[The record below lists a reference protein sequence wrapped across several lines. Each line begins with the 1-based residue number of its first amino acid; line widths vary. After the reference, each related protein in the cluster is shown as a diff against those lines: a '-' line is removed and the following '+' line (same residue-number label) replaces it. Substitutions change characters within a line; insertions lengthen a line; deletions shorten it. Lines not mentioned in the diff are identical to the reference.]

1 MNPTS
6 RFIQGAF
13 SFTGRG
19 LDRPHPLHD
28 SGRFTVPADKRAQ
41 IVYVRAGNSSEAL
54 LYLVLCRDGKPMRYF
69 PVGAKAG
76 IHVPLTVVEDV
87 FPESKLEILVAA
99 PEGTSGTVVLDVG
112 ILEVD

>member
-13 SFTGRG
+13 SFMGRG

-28 SGRFTVPADKRAQ
+28 TARFIVPPDKRAQ

-54 LYLVLCRDGKPMRYF
+54 VYLVLCRDGKPMRYF

-76 IHVPLTVVEDV
+76 IHVPLVVVEDV

-99 PEGTSGTVVLDVG
+99 PEGTSGTVVVDVG

>member
-28 SGRFTVPADKRAQ
+28 SARFTVPADKRAQ
-41 IVYVRAGNSSEAL
+41 IVYVRAGNSSDAL
-54 LYLVLCRDGKPMRYF
+54 VYLVLRRDGKPIRYF
-69 PVGAKAG
+69 PVGAKAS

-87 FPESKLEILVAA
+87 FPESKLEMLVAA
-99 PEGTSGTVVLDVG
+99 PEGTSGTVVVDVG